1 MHVWRHR
8 QRDVEV
14 MASNVTMFPKQQAV
28 TLINH
33 HFSHILAG
41 SSSDVFSVQ
50 RTWNL
55 YPAQQKTDGM
65 NVVLQQR
72 CWWSVLNIIMPEDV
86 KWCHDYFCLSPIRSR
101 KKT

>member
-1 MHVWRHR
+1 MHVWRQR
-8 QRDVEV
+8 QRDIEV
-14 MASNVTMFPKQQAV
+14 MAYNVTIVSKSQAV
-28 TLINH
+28 TLLYH
-33 HFSHILAG
+33 YFSHILAG

-72 CWWSVLNIIMPEDV
+72 CWWSVLNIIMPKDV
-86 KWCHDYFCLSPIRSR
+86 KLCHDYFCLSSIRSR

>member
-1 MHVWRHR
+1 M
-8 QRDVEV
+8 
-14 MASNVTMFPKQQAV
+14 SPLFPKQQLAV
-28 TLINH
+28 TLIYH
-33 HFSHILAG
+33 YFSHILAG

-72 CWWSVLNIIMPEDV
+72 CWWSVLNIIMPKDV